1 MKSSDI
7 MLTIFIIF
15 IFILLQLFNILA
27 IGIKNIE
34 DNWALYQCNPLILPF
49 AGLFGH
55 NGIQNFAYCIQNM
68 NLNFMPYLTDP
79 LNYMVN
85 NLTESG
91 NQFAGLFG
99 NFAGMGTGINSGVIG
114 MMEDGVSVLINL
126 LIAMQTIIIKIKDT
140 FGKIIGVIITL
151 TYILAGIELTA
162 LSIWAGPI
170 GAITRWVIS
179 L

>member
-1 MKSSDI
+1 
-7 MLTIFIIF
+7 
-15 IFILLQLFNILA
+15 
-27 IGIKNIE
+27 
-34 DNWALYQCNPLILPF
+34 
-49 AGLFGH
+49 
-55 NGIQNFAYCIQNM
+55 
-68 NLNFMPYLTDP
+68 
-79 LNYMVN
+79 
-85 NLTESG
+85 
-91 NQFAGLFG
+91 
-99 NFAGMGTGINSGVIG
+99 MGTGINGGVIG

-151 TYILAGIELTA
+151 TYVLAGIELTA

>member
-55 NGIQNFAYCIQNM
+55 NGVQNFAYCIQNM

-79 LNYMVN
+79 LNYMIN
-85 NLTESG
+85 NLTDSG

-99 NFAGMGTGINSGVIG
+99 NFAGMGTGINGGVIG

-151 TYILAGIELTA
+151 TYVLAGIELTA